1 MVMYVI
7 NFQLSLFKMQFVQI
21 AFTRQAAPGNEWTIS
36 RCMLLPQP
44 KSLCTP
50 WIFYC
55 SSLNINQYMLVM
67 IKLQIIVIVYKR
79 WCLAYILIALSDVYN
94 ESRPKLVVSFAAL
107 IDVIKDTVVSIR
119 VQLVNGIKKPS
130 RSINR

>member
-1 MVMYVI
+1 MVMYVM
-7 NFQLSLFKMQFVQI
+7 NFQLSLFKMQLVQI
-21 AFTRQAAPGNEWTIS
+21 AFTRQAAPGNECTIS

-44 KSLCTP
+44 KSLWTP

-55 SSLNINQYMLVM
+55 SSLNINQYMLVI
-67 IKLQIIVIVYKR
+67 IKLQIIVMVYKR
-79 WCLAYILIALSDVYN
+79 WCFACMLIALSDVYR
-94 ESRPKLVVSFAAL
+94 ESLPKLVVSLAAL
-107 IDVIKDTVVSIR
+107 IDVIKDTVVSIS

>member
-55 SSLNINQYMLVM
+55 SSLNINQYIDVT

-79 WCLAYILIALSDVYN
+79 WCLACILTAVSDVLR
-94 ESRPKLVVSFAAL
+94 ESRPKLVVSLAAL
-107 IDVIKDTVVSIR
+107 IEVIKDTVVNIS
-119 VQLVNGIKKPS
+119 VQLVKGTKKPS
-130 RSINR
+130 RSMNR